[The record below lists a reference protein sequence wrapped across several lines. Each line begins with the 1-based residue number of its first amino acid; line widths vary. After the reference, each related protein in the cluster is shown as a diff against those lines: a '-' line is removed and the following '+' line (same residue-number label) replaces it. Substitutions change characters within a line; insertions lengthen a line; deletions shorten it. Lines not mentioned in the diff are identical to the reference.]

1 MQILSKY
8 LILVGLLVSILACSK
23 KGSVAPVPVP
33 DTTNPTITITQP
45 AAGQVFAVGNTITF
59 QASFAD
65 NDKLG
70 SYSITVTKVLTSGM
84 VLKNVPTPVA
94 WSYSKTATSFTSGV
108 KQQNITLND
117 ITIPLLIGTS
127 PVLTGKYNFNVSCV
141 DGSNNSASTTIEINI
156 N

>member
-1 MQILSKY
+1 MKILSKY
-8 LILVGLLVSILACSK
+8 FILVGLLVSILSCSK
-23 KGSVAPVPVP
+23 KGNVAPVP

-45 AAGQVFAVGNTITF
+45 TAGQGFAVGNTITF
-59 QASFAD
+59 RASFAD

-70 SYSITVTKVLTSGM
+70 SYSITVTKVISSGM
-84 VLKNVPTPVA
+84 VLKDVLTPVA
-94 WSYSKTATSFTSGV
+94 WSYSKSATSFTTGV

-117 ITIPLLIGTS
+117 ITIPLSIGTS
-127 PVLTGKYNFNVSCV
+127 TVLTGKYDFNVSCV

>member
-1 MQILSKY
+1 MKILSKY
-8 LILVGLLVSILACSK
+8 FILVGLLVSILSCSK
-23 KGSVAPVPVP
+23 KGNVAPVP

-45 AAGQVFAVGNTITF
+45 TAGQVFAVGNTITF

-70 SYSITVTKVLTSGM
+70 SYSITITKVISSGM
-84 VLKNVPTPVA
+84 VLKNVLTPVA
-94 WSYSKTATSFTSGV
+94 WSYSKSATSFTTGV

-127 PVLTGKYNFNVSCV
+127 PVLTGKYDFNVSCV

>member
-45 AAGQVFAVGNTITF
+45 SAGQAFVVGNTITF

-70 SYSITVTKVLTSGM
+70 NYSITVTKVITSGM
-84 VLKNVPTPVA
+84 VLKNVLTPVA
-94 WSYSKTATSFTSGV
+94 WSYSKSATNFTTGV

-127 PVLTGKYNFNVSCV
+127 PVLTGKYDFNVSCV
-141 DGSNNSASTTIEINI
+141 DGSNNNASTTIEINI

>member
-1 MQILSKY
+1 MKILSKY
-8 LILVGLLVSILACSK
+8 FILVGLLISILSCSK
-23 KGSVAPVPVP
+23 KGNVAPVP

-45 AAGQVFAVGNTITF
+45 TAGQVFAVGNTIAF

-70 SYSITVTKVLTSGM
+70 SYSITVTKVISSGM
-84 VLKNVPTPVA
+84 VLKNVLTPVA
-94 WSYSKTATSFTSGV
+94 WSYTKSATNFTTGV
-108 KQQNITLND
+108 KQQNINLTD

-141 DGSNNSASTTIEINI
+141 DRSNNSASTTIEINI